1 MNLKNLYRGIALM
14 LFLIM
19 SIPMALA
26 RNGKDVQTIVNPTY
40 IIGDWFAQIDLPQGE
55 MTILM
60 EMNILDS
67 ENCEI
72 KCRWSGPY
80 PTEEESGRAKYRLKG
95 NQLIITFINEEE
107 RIRTDNIFDME
118 NIYDITLTKDQLV
131 ILDNRQFRNV
141 DVNFGRGYE
150 NRGFAEIIFPED

>member
-1 MNLKNLYRGIALM
+1 MNLKNLYRWIALM

-19 SIPMALA
+19 SIPLALA
-26 RNGKDVQTIVNPTY
+26 RNGKDVQTIVNPKY

-72 KCRWSGPY
+72 KCIWSRPY
-80 PTEEESGRAKYRLKG
+80 PTEEESGKAKYRLKG

-107 RIRTDNIFDME
+107 RIRTDNIFDA
-118 NIYDITLTKDQLV
+118 V
-131 ILDNRQFRNV
+131 
-141 DVNFGRGYE
+141 
-150 NRGFAEIIFPED
+150 